1 MKDDV
6 LAKNWHVTARA
17 LKMASEYL
25 KTTLRRFK
33 ILGNMP
39 TGPTPTIAFLIP
51 TSYTVPR

>member
-17 LKMASEYL
+17 LKIVSEYL
-25 KTTLRRFK
+25 KTTLRRLN
-33 ILGNMP
+33 ILGNVP

-51 TSYTVPR
+51 TSYT